1 MTRKVFRAGNSL
13 VVSIPGDAIEFLGL
27 GEGTEVVVEVDRD
40 EGRILI
46 YPSEIKGVDK
56 EFARQ
61 VDEFI
66 EIYRPAL
73 EELAKGEEPP
83 Q

>member
-1 MTRKVFRAGNSL
+1 MARKVFRAGNSL
-13 VVSIPGDAIEFLGL
+13 VVSIPTDAIELLGL
-27 GEGTEVVVEVDRD
+27 GEGSEVVVEVDRD

-46 YPSEIKGVDK
+46 YPSEIELQGVDK

-61 VDEFI
+61 VEEFI
-66 EIYRPAL
+66 EAYRPAL
-73 EELAKGEEPP
+73 EELARN

>member
-27 GEGTEVVVEVDRD
+27 GEGSEVIVEVDRD

-46 YPSEIKGVDK
+46 YPSEIEIKGVDQ
-56 EFARQ
+56 EFARH
-61 VDEFI
+61 VNEFI
-66 EIYRPAL
+66 ETYRPAL
-73 EELAKGEEPP
+73 EELARNK
-83 Q
+83 

>member
-27 GEGTEVVVEVDRD
+27 GEGSEVVVEVDRD
-40 EGRILI
+40 EGRIVI
-46 YPSEIKGVDK
+46 YPSEIEIKGVDK
-56 EFARQ
+56 HFARQ

-66 EIYRPAL
+66 ETYRPAL
-73 EELAKGEEPP
+73 EELARNK
-83 Q
+83 

>member
-13 VVSIPGDAIEFLGL
+13 VVSIPSDAIDHLGL
-27 GEGTEVVVEVDRD
+27 GEGSEVVVEVDRD

-46 YPSEIKGVDK
+46 YPSEIEIKGVDQ

-61 VDEFI
+61 VNDFI
-66 EIYRPAL
+66 ETYRPAL
-73 EELAKGEEPP
+73 EELAKNK
-83 Q
+83 

>member
-13 VVSIPGDAIEFLGL
+13 VVSIPGDAIEHLGL
-27 GEGTEVVVEVDRD
+27 GEGSEVIVEVDRE
-40 EGRILI
+40 EGRIVI

-66 EIYRPAL
+66 ETYRPAL
-73 EELAKGEEPP
+73 EELAKNK
-83 Q
+83 